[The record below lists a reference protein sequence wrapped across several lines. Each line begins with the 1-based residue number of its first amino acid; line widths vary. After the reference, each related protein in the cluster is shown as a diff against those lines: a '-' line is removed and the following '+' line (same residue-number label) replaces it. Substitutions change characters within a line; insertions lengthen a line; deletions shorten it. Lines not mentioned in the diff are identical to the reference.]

1 MGFLTPLF
9 LIGLAGLAVPVLIHL
24 TRQEK
29 GKPLSFPS
37 LMFLKRIPFE
47 ETSKRRI
54 RHWLLLAIRLAAL
67 GLLVAAFARP
77 FVRGGALASVGGPG
91 PEEVV
96 ILLDRSYSMELG
108 DHWQQAV
115 DRAKAVAAALR
126 PRDRVSL
133 VTFSETPH
141 LLHRSMSDPARLAAT
156 LDTLRTGSLATR
168 IGPAVKLARSTLA
181 ASELPRRRVV
191 VISDFQ
197 RVGWRPD
204 PDATLSAEVTVEA
217 VAIGDGSGA
226 NLALT
231 DLELRRESAGA
242 RERVTVSA
250 RLVNTG
256 PAETTTE
263 VTLTIDETSVA
274 TASVTVAAGGA
285 APVILDPFILTHPFT
300 RGEVRVAEPPGTG
313 LRADNTLNFVASPGG
328 DLEVLIVDP
337 LGEGDSN
344 LYLRGALGIAAGAG
358 FGTRLAR
365 GAPGESQLASADV
378 VVLNGAPFP
387 GGNAGDRLRTFV
399 EDGGGLLFVLGER
412 STVPSVHA
420 DFLPATIGP
429 VTEGSGERR
438 LGFVD
443 YDHAVFKAFLGP
455 RSGDFSHA
463 AVYRT
468 RRLDLTDGRV
478 TARFDDGS
486 PALVEGR
493 RGKGLILIWAT
504 GLDRFWNNLPLQP
517 VYLPFVHRMTTF
529 LGGRGEIPP
538 WHLAGST
545 VNLSALAEA
554 GSTLAIPAGA
564 VAMEPGGGSVALDPE
579 TSLLRLA
586 RRGIWEIRPPG
597 ERPEHPMALAANVD
611 VTESDMTT
619 MDIEEFLGAV
629 GGEPA
634 DGEAED
640 DTRAADAAAAE
651 LQATDFEG
659 RQSFWRYLLAAVF
672 LLMVSETVLANGL
685 SRRRT
690 EGGSGAMTPP

>member
-231 DLELRRESAGA
+231 DLELRRESAGGA
-242 RERVTVSA
+242 RTGHRV
-250 RLVNTG
+250 G
-256 PAETTTE
+256 
-263 VTLTIDETSVA
+263 
-274 TASVTVAAGGA
+274 TAGKHGSGR
-285 APVILDPFILTHPFT
+285 DHD
-300 RGEVRVAEPPGTG
+300 RG
-313 LRADNTLNFVASPGG
+313 
-328 DLEVLIVDP
+328 
-337 LGEGDSN
+337 
-344 LYLRGALGIAAGAG
+344 
-358 FGTRLAR
+358 
-365 GAPGESQLASADV
+365 
-378 VVLNGAPFP
+378 
-387 GGNAGDRLRTFV
+387 
-399 EDGGGLLFVLGER
+399 
-412 STVPSVHA
+412 HA
-420 DFLPATIGP
+420 D
-429 VTEGSGERR
+429 
-438 LGFVD
+438 
-443 YDHAVFKAFLGP
+443 H
-455 RSGDFSHA
+455 
-463 AVYRT
+463 
-468 RRLDLTDGRV
+468 
-478 TARFDDGS
+478 
-486 PALVEGR
+486 
-493 RGKGLILIWAT
+493 
-504 GLDRFWNNLPLQP
+504 
-517 VYLPFVHRMTTF
+517 
-529 LGGRGEIPP
+529 
-538 WHLAGST
+538 
-545 VNLSALAEA
+545 
-554 GSTLAIPAGA
+554 
-564 VAMEPGGGSVALDPE
+564 
-579 TSLLRLA
+579 
-586 RRGIWEIRPPG
+586 
-597 ERPEHPMALAANVD
+597 
-611 VTESDMTT
+611 
-619 MDIEEFLGAV
+619 
-629 GGEPA
+629 
-634 DGEAED
+634 
-640 DTRAADAAAAE
+640 
-651 LQATDFEG
+651 
-659 RQSFWRYLLAAVF
+659 
-672 LLMVSETVLANGL
+672 
-685 SRRRT
+685 
-690 EGGSGAMTPP
+690 